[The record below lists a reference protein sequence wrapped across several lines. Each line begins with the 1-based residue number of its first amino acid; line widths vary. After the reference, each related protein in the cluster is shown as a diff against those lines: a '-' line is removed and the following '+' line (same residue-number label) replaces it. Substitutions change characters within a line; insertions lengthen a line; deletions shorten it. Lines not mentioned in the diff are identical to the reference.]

1 MESSSEREQSSAAK
15 LAATLAQIE
24 REIAEGQARLRDRQ
38 LRQRAA
44 ISQLKGVRGALSD
57 MAWELEELERR
68 LGELQAQ
75 REGPDDP
82 LVERELASMRG
93 RRAALEEQLL
103 AIMLQADQLAAEIA
117 AEEQALAEANRVWAA
132 HEAGLSSEHQ
142 QLAELLRQ
150 PGRQST

>member
-1 MESSSEREQSSAAK
+1 MESSPEREHSPAAER
-15 LAATLAQIE
+15 AAALAQIE
-24 REIAEGQARLRDRQ
+24 REIADGQARLRERQ

-68 LGELQAQ
+68 LDELQAQ

-82 LVERELASMRG
+82 LAERELSSMRG
-93 RRAALEEQLL
+93 RRATLEEQLL

-117 AEEQALAEANRVWAA
+117 AEEQALAEASAAWAA
-132 HEAGLSSEHQ
+132 HEAELRAERE
-142 QLAELLRQ
+142 QLAALPE
-150 PGRQST
+150 

>member
-1 MESSSEREQSSAAK
+1 MESSPEREQSSAADR
-15 LAATLAQIE
+15 AAALAQIE
-24 REIAEGQARLRDRQ
+24 RELAEGQARLSERQ

-68 LGELQAQ
+68 LDELQAQ

-82 LVERELASMRG
+82 LAERELASMRG

-117 AEEQALAEANRVWAA
+117 AEERALAEVSRAWAA
-132 HEAGLSSEHQ
+132 HESELRAERD
-142 QLAELLRQ
+142 QLAMLL
-150 PGRQST
+150 GN